1 MQTHNMAHAEAIR
14 DLELIVNAG
23 CGTRG
28 DTETLTRTICLM
40 RILQT
45 KENAEF
51 MGKGSIS
58 ITDAIQVFGLQSSN
72 GGRESRA
79 ADSKE

>member
-1 MQTHNMAHAEAIR
+1 
-14 DLELIVNAG
+14 
-23 CGTRG
+23 
-28 DTETLTRTICLM
+28 M